1 MHNDVGIPPNGG
13 GEVGVEGHVEGV
25 VTPLTAVLQ
34 SASAK
39 VLCSLGREEGGGR
52 GGEERG
58 GELVTHSLKDWHH
71 IHSPPSP
78 WHSRQ

>member
-1 MHNDVGIPPNGG
+1 MHNDVGIPSNGG
-13 GEVGVEGHVEGV
+13 GEVGVEGHVEGIV
-25 VTPLTAVLQ
+25 APLTAVLQ

-39 VLCSLGREEGGGR
+39 VLCGLDREEGGGDGKGR
-52 GGEERG
+52 EE
-58 GELVTHSLKDWHH
+58 VTHPLKAGWHH